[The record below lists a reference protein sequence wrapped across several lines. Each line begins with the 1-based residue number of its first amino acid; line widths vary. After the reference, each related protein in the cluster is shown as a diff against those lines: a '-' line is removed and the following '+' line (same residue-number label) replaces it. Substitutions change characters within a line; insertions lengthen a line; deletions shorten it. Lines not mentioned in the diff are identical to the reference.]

1 MIRKIEINETIPT
14 KRAYHSSIYFQN
26 KIYLIGGIGE
36 GNYYLRECENYSII
50 THKWEFMP
58 FLNYPRANPTLCI
71 YNNSFIYVFRGSDK
85 DSMLDTIEFLGL
97 KNYNEVKI
105 MKYELHNKYDVF
117 TKVKKV
123 IELCKTNE
131 QLNVASS
138 MLDNFELYYDE
149 NDQYLFNILR
159 SVRLNKRLN
168 LFKNK

>member
-1 MIRKIEINETIPT
+1 MN
-14 KRAYHSSIYFQN
+14 
-26 KIYLIGGIGE
+26 
-36 GNYYLRECENYSII
+36 
-50 THKWEFMP
+50 
-58 FLNYPRANPTLCI
+58 
-71 YNNSFIYVFRGSDK
+71 
-85 DSMLDTIEFLGL
+85 
-97 KNYNEVKI
+97 
-105 MKYELHNKYDVF
+105 YELHNKYDVF

-168 LFKNK
+168 LLKNK

>member
-1 MIRKIEINETIPT
+1 
-14 KRAYHSSIYFQN
+14 
-26 KIYLIGGIGE
+26 
-36 GNYYLRECENYSII
+36 
-50 THKWEFMP
+50 
-58 FLNYPRANPTLCI
+58 
-71 YNNSFIYVFRGSDK
+71 
-85 DSMLDTIEFLGL
+85 
-97 KNYNEVKI
+97 

-149 NDQYLFNILR
+149 NDQYLFNISR
-159 SVRLNKRLN
+159 SVRLNTRFN

>member
-1 MIRKIEINETIPT
+1 
-14 KRAYHSSIYFQN
+14 
-26 KIYLIGGIGE
+26 
-36 GNYYLRECENYSII
+36 
-50 THKWEFMP
+50 
-58 FLNYPRANPTLCI
+58 
-71 YNNSFIYVFRGSDK
+71 
-85 DSMLDTIEFLGL
+85 
-97 KNYNEVKI
+97 
-105 MKYELHNKYDVF
+105 MKYELHNKYDAF

-159 SVRLNKRLN
+159 SVRFNKRLN